1 MLATLALTV
10 IVGLPVDKIGG
21 IPGQQVVSVWS
32 WAVFLLLVAR
42 INQPLRIPLVLCLVI
57 STLGEL
63 CLSLVWGLYVYWHH
77 NIPLFVPPGHVMLFT
92 LGLTFAPRLPR
103 WLVVLL
109 TVLAAG
115 YGTTAFLTSSDTFST
130 ALAILFVIFVVV
142 GRNRQLYA
150 TMFVVAL
157 LMELYGTWIGNW
169 AWVPHVP
176 GLPLS
181 SANPP
186 LCVGVLYCGLDLLV
200 VNADRALRRSRL
212 ILN

>member
-21 IPGQQVVSVWS
+21 VPGQLAVSLWS
-32 WAVFLLLVAR
+32 WALLVVLLAR
-42 INQPLRIPLVLCLVI
+42 INQPLRVPLILCLVI
-57 STLGEL
+57 STLGEC
-63 CLSLVWGLYVYWHH
+63 CLSLLWGLYVYWHH
-77 NIPLFVPPGHVMLFT
+77 NVPLFVPPGHVFLFT
-92 LGLTFAPRLPR
+92 LGLTFARRLPH
-103 WLVVLL
+103 WCVVL
-109 TVLAAG
+109 VAVFAAG
-115 YGTTAFLTSSDTFST
+115 YGTEAFLTSTDTLST
-130 ALAILFVIFVVV
+130 PLAMLFLIFVVF

-150 TMFVVAL
+150 TMFGIAL

-169 AWVPHVP
+169 AWVADVP

-200 VNADRALRRSRL
+200 VNADRAWRGWQRS
-212 ILN
+212 